1 MKILFSLC
9 IYSILFLAPV
19 HALNTQTLPVLNA
32 VAVLGVEREKESK
45 NPLRDDGFMDVLQ
58 GSVRTSLD
66 APLEIPEKDEISVY
80 VVRDGD
86 TIPSIAKLFNVSPNT
101 IIWANDLRK
110 KSIKTGDILVILPM
124 NGVRHIVKKGDT
136 LKKIAGMYKADVG
149 DIGLFNGLTEESE
162 LRVGDTIIVPEGE
175 ITEIEPKKEVKKV
188 VPPKVTRPQ
197 VVSRPSG
204 VQSSYYIRPIVGV
217 RTQGIHGRNAV
228 DIGAPVGT
236 PVRASAE
243 GTVILARSE
252 GWNGGYGNYVIIQHP
267 NGTQTLYAHLSV
279 IYVNP
284 GQFVVQGQTIAGSG
298 NSGRSTGP
306 HLHFEIRNG
315 PRNPF

>member
-19 HALNTQTLPVLNA
+19 HALNTQTLPVLDAAGVFDGERRGVQN
-32 VAVLGVEREKESK
+32 VA
-45 NPLRDDGFMDVLQ
+45 LRNDGFMDIVQ

-66 APLEIPEKDEISVY
+66 APLEIPETDEISVY
-80 VVRDGD
+80 VVREGD
-86 TIPSIAKLFNVSPNT
+86 TIPTIAKLFNVSPNT
-101 IIWANDLRK
+101 IIWANDLRQRSVK
-110 KSIKTGDILVILPM
+110 PGDTLVILPM
-124 NGVRHIVKKGDT
+124 NGVRHIVKQGDT
-136 LKKIAGMYKADVG
+136 LKKIAEMYKADVA
-149 DIGLFNGLTEESE
+149 DIGLFNGVTEESE
-162 LRVGDTIIVPEGE
+162 LKVGDTIIVPEGE
-175 ITEIEPKKEVKKV
+175 IAEPKKEVKKV
-188 VPPKVTRPQ
+188 AVRKPTKAPTVNNASSVR
-197 VVSRPSG
+197 SG
-204 VQSSYYIRPIVGV
+204 YYIRPIVGI

-243 GTVILARSE
+243 GTIILARTG

-267 NGTQTLYAHLSV
+267 NGTQTLYAHLST
-279 IYVNP
+279 IYVNV
-284 GQFVVQGQTIAGSG
+284 GQSVVQGETIAGSG
-298 NSGRSTGP
+298 NTGRSTGP